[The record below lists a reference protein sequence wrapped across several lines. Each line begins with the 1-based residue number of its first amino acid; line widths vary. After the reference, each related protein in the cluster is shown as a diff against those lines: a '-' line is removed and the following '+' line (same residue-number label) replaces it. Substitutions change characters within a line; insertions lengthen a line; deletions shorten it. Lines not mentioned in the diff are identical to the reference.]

1 LPLCIEVSPTARIA
15 CFSFLPAVSSLPA
28 CLPARSLHPACPAH
42 CATPACHLFYTP
54 HACLPVH
61 RTPALQDRVSPA
73 WEMIPAARHIF
84 LMLCNPLHS
93 VTAFELPVYHP
104 SEEERKDPKL
114 YAHNV
119 RKLMVRRFLF
129 CSVPVKW
136 LRGRCKS
143 LRLEA

>member
-1 LPLCIEVSPTARIA
+1 MVAQDGCSPALHSALRRVSLAALSCHSVRPARLPC
-15 CFSFLPAVSSLPA
+15 LPA
-28 CLPARSLHPACPAH
+28 CCAPSRPTHCTPPLPSQHS
-42 CATPACHLFYTP
+42 
-54 HACLPVH
+54 
-61 RTPALQDRVSPA
+61 LQDRVSPA

-119 RKLMVRRFLF
+119 RKLMVRLAVVAPRG
-129 CSVPVKW
+129 W
-136 LRGRCKS
+136 LRGRSC
-143 LRLEA
+143 